1 MKPVRIC
8 LWSGPRN
15 ISTSLMYSFA
25 QLQNC
30 EVFDEPLYAHYLSNL
45 SQEERA
51 RHPAAEEII
60 AAMEQDGLK
69 VVEMMKGDFAESTE
83 ITFFKNMTLHLSGID
98 RRFMHDVVNVILTRD
113 PEDMLP
119 SYDQVIK
126 NPSLS
131 DTGYAA
137 HIELLEFFKKE
148 GIEPIVIDSKRLQ
161 EDPER
166 VLQELCK
173 RAGMVFDSAML
184 NWEAGPKVED
194 GIWAEYWY
202 SSTHLST
209 GFRRYTPKQDLF
221 PKHLIPLLNQCQPLY
236 HQLKK
241 LAI

>member
-51 RHPAAEEII
+51 RHLAAEEII
-60 AAMEQDGLK
+60 AAMEQDGSK
-69 VVEMMKGDFAESTE
+69 VIEMMKSDFVESTE
-83 ITFFKNMTLHLSGID
+83 IVFFKNMTHHLLGID
-98 RRFMHDVVNVILTRD
+98 RGFMHDVVNVILTRD

-119 SYDQVIK
+119 SYDKVIR

-137 HIELLEFFKKE
+137 HIELLEYFKRE
-148 GIEPIVIDSKRLQ
+148 EIQPIVIDSKRLQ

-166 VLQELCK
+166 VLQQLCK
-173 RAGMVFDSAML
+173 RAGVQFDSAML
-184 NWEAGPKVED
+184 QWEAGPKEED

-202 SSTHLST
+202 SGTHLST
-209 GFRRYTPKQDLF
+209 GFRKYTPKQELF
-221 PKHLIPLLNQCQPLY
+221 PKHLIPLLKQCQPLY
-236 HQLKK
+236 QQLKK